1 MKTLQARWKLQVESW
16 RMLRFVFVF
25 FLFFFDFL
33 LSVFALSRRELF
45 TTYSARVRR
54 FGGPGVLLF
63 SNK

>member
-25 FLFFFDFL
+25 FFL